1 MFFLNYKINKTN
13 LPPFM
18 DNGGKKQC
26 LSAFMG
32 MDIPPPAGP
41 LWILGDAFM
50 GWYYTAFD
58 FGENRVGFAD
68 LVVPNEEVEEFGIV
82 DDFKELVK
90 ESEDFFD
97 RL

>member
-1 MFFLNYKINKTN
+1 
-13 LPPFM
+13 M

-58 FGENRVGFAD
+58 FGNNRVGFAD
-68 LVVPNEEVEEFGIV
+68 LKVENNNKENEILEKGEKALRTLEETVEDIFS
-82 DDFKELVK
+82 KL
-90 ESEDFFD
+90 
-97 RL
+97 